1 MPVSASVLS
10 AQDIHRLPSGNV
22 PVVIK
27 PDSSG
32 HVRVR
37 VRGFLGRFKVAF
49 LRYLGRPTRE
59 SQVTHTQFRQFLQHH
74 YGEHLA
80 DAALQH
86 NAAEQGSRRR
96 ELTSRQARSALNY
109 AQSQRINHLKHNRA
123 LAHYLLHED
132 PMTWKSLKNSSNYE
146 FFKNACAALEPS
158 VDVNQLTSEQL
169 QYARRGLVR
178 YLNVA
183 SQHGKNPMNEEQAK
197 QLGVHML
204 EQAHALGKE
213 GCQRVSQTQQDV
225 REAMATFFAARVQ
238 GDNSDVVR
246 QLLRISQTMHK
257 LQNAETSAKAPQAEA
272 YIKGIYGSDT
282 LMESMTSYLEN
293 NINSNESLLK
303 FQSILSSFARDGLA
317 VGLRT
322 AFDAQRS
329 TGGFSGNTGLHLERA
344 IKMTEHL
351 QRQWGSYGEAG
362 PALREG
368 VDSSYKDLTEQM
380 RAWGATKSSTQH
392 QAKVHMA
399 QRALQQAHNAL
410 QKGQPLPSLLAISKV
425 AAGDNVNR
433 SSLNFMR
440 EALESA
446 LETDENVQSLREQCA
461 TYETLKDKD
470 MTTSS
475 QTEQNQHAQTLQ
487 MLKGD
492 ISRLRQKVFGRN
504 SEYTQLHSAMSRI
517 NETMQKQSTS
527 AWQTAA
533 WPSGDWHEKEK
544 YQQGLQHML
553 ERYAPENVESVP
565 QGSRLDWDDDGK
577 PYLIREL
584 MPRWHDDAKTRQTTP
599 SPLEREAEWQVG
611 GENRGVAENFAD
623 SVLQANLVMD
633 DGKDNVGMRS
643 WLRENHKYDATV
655 HTSAVDAG
663 IMQTHAVKKFQDF
676 VGNPEHASF
685 LSQLIPDTVAVG
697 VSQQVQL
704 ATGVADSLLTHSP
717 LTLTSRNES
726 SSTTLQKQ
734 SDGGFIIEK
743 QSGYA
748 SDALNSASDE
758 QAQATPLQP
767 SSNWSLSSRI
777 YISPQ
782 DLQNRTFSVA
792 VPNMSVTLKL

>member
-86 NAAEQGSRRR
+86 NAAEQGPRRR

-132 PMTWKSLKNSSNYE
+132 PMTWKSLKNTFNYE
-146 FFKNACAALEPS
+146 FFKNACATLEPS
-158 VDVNQLTSEQL
+158 IDVDQLTSEQL

-204 EQAHALGKE
+204 EQAHALGRE
-213 GCQRVSQTQQDV
+213 GCQRVSQAQEDV
-225 REAMATFFAARVQ
+225 REAMATFFAAREQ

-293 NINSNESLLK
+293 NINSNASLLK
-303 FQSILSSFARDGLA
+303 FQSVLSSFARDGLA

-368 VDSSYKDLTEQM
+368 VDSSYTDLTEQM
-380 RAWGATKSSTQH
+380 RAWGATKSSTQN

-399 QRALQQAHNAL
+399 QRALQRAQNAL

-433 SSLNFMR
+433 TSLNFMR

-446 LETDENVQSLREQCA
+446 LENDENVQSLREQCA
-461 TYETLKDKD
+461 AYETLKDKD
-470 MTTSS
+470 MDASR
-475 QTEQNQHAQTLQ
+475 QTERHEHAQTLQ
-487 MLKGD
+487 MLEGD
-492 ISRLRQKVFGRN
+492 ISRLRQKVFGKN

-517 NETMQKQSTS
+517 NETMHQQSTS
-527 AWQTAA
+527 AWQTNA
-533 WPSGDWHEKEK
+533 WPAGAWHEKEK

-584 MPRWHDDAKTRQTTP
+584 MPRWHDDAKIRQTTT
-599 SPLEREAEWQVG
+599 SPLQREEEWQARG
-611 GENRGVAENFAD
+611 QNMGVADTFAD

-633 DGKDNVGMRS
+633 DGKDKVGMRS
-643 WLRENHKYDATV
+643 WLRDNHKYDATT
-655 HTSAVDAG
+655 HTSAVDVG
-663 IMQTHAVKKFQDF
+663 IMQIHAVTKFQDF
-676 VGNPEHASF
+676 VGYPEHALF
-685 LSQLIPDTVAVG
+685 LSQLIPDTFAVG
-697 VSQQVQL
+697 GNQQVQL
-704 ATGVADSLLTHSP
+704 IEGVADSLLTHSP
-717 LTLTSRNES
+717 LALTSNYES
-726 SSTTLQKQ
+726 SSTSIQKQ
-734 SDGGFIIEK
+734 DDGGFVIEK
-743 QSGYA
+743 KVDYTSP
-748 SDALNSASDE
+748 ALNHTAE
-758 QAQATPLQP
+758 EETPATPLQLG
-767 SSNWSLSSRI
+767 SGWSTSYRM

-782 DLQNRTFSVA
+782 DLQNRTFSMSA
-792 VPNMSVTLKL
+792 PNMSVTLKV